1 MKGMDGLIHHNARPA
16 IALGGTAATGI
27 SLGAVALV
35 LGASWLV
42 IAPGLGV
49 GVLALIALRGAPI
62 GRSMLNGDTW
72 IIRYGRQCHEV
83 RLSEVLAVTQ
93 EAGGRGGDTLF
104 VELRDGRVLPLPD
117 TALPP
122 HDALEH
128 ALAQRGVEMRC
139 FG

>member
-1 MKGMDGLIHHNARPA
+1 MKDMDGLIHHNARPA

-42 IAPGLGV
+42 IAPGLGI
-49 GVLALIALRGAPI
+49 GIFALIALRGAPI

-72 IIRYGRQCHEV
+72 VIRYGRLYHEV
-83 RLSEVLAVTQ
+83 HLSDVIAVTR
-93 EAGGRGGDTLF
+93 ESGGRGGDSLF
-104 VELRDGRVLPLPD
+104 IELRDGRVLPLPD

-122 HDALEH
+122 HDALES
-128 ALAQRGVEMRC
+128 ALSQRGIEIRC